1 MRCAVYHIA
10 GRIACESIK
19 VRCAELIQLQ
29 PRLMPAS
36 QAALPTSVLVMV
48 VAFPHHAAQKTAPAD
63 GSARQSGRMV
73 RIENEERCGGE

>member
-10 GRIACESIK
+10 GPVACKSIK

-36 QAALPTSVLVMV
+36 QAALPTSVLVMM
-48 VAFPHHAAQKTAPAD
+48 VAFPHHAAQENGTSRWLSETVGQDGAD
-63 GSARQSGRMV
+63 
-73 RIENEERCGGE
+73 